1 MMQLGRWQR
10 RLMACLLALGASSLS
25 GCLCYLHPI
34 PAAPLAYTQA
44 CHVAPKC
51 ARDHVYVF
59 FVHGMDPFDYANM
72 TGVRDYVQQLG
83 FHKTF
88 YGQLYHTAHFER
100 EIRRIHHEDPDA
112 HFVLLGF
119 SFGTNMVRSI
129 AQEVKEDGIHIDL
142 LVYCGANTLH
152 NTERDQPDNAGRIL
166 NILAWGFIWNGDTM
180 SKAENINVPDVWHFG
195 SPSHP
200 KTLEWLA
207 RELAVVA
214 ATVPAVEP
222 LEPAGPALPGGPS
235 DREMAPAP
243 RPVTPETAAR
253 DDSDFL
259 KPVSRLEPILPK
271 ASPSPSPR

>member
-1 MMQLGRWQR
+1 FPTPGFLRSAAFPSSHAPCAVEKEPTGEQSRRNAERGKIGNSGKRGGRIPPATGSRTPAPGR
-10 RLMACLLALGASSLS
+10 RHAMIQQGRGPRRWAACLLAVGVMNLS

-34 PAAPLAYTQA
+34 PPAPLAYTQA

-72 TGVRDYVQQLG
+72 TGVRDYVQELG
-83 FHKTF
+83 FHKTY

-100 EIRRIHHEDPDA
+100 EIRRIHNEDPDA

-119 SFGTNMVRSI
+119 RFGTNMVRSI
-129 AQEVKEDGIHIDL
+129 AQAVKEDGIHIDL

-152 NTERDQPDNAGRIL
+152 NNDRDQPDNCGRIL

-180 SKAENINVPDVWHFG
+180 SRAENIDVPDVWHFG

-200 KTLEWLA
+200 K
-207 RELAVVA
+207 
-214 ATVPAVEP
+214 
-222 LEPAGPALPGGPS
+222 
-235 DREMAPAP
+235 
-243 RPVTPETAAR
+243 
-253 DDSDFL
+253 
-259 KPVSRLEPILPK
+259 
-271 ASPSPSPR
+271 

>member
-1 MMQLGRWQR
+1 MIQLGRWRR
-10 RLMACLLALGASSLS
+10 RLTACLLAVGVLGFS

-34 PAAPLAYTQA
+34 APAPLAYTQA

-72 TGVRDYVQQLG
+72 TGVRDYVQELG

-88 YGQLYHTAHFER
+88 YGQLYHTPHFER

-129 AQEVKEDGIHIDL
+129 AQAVKEDGIHIDL
-142 LVYCGANTLH
+142 LVYCGGNTLH
-152 NTERDQPDNAGRIL
+152 DTERDQPSNAGRIL

-180 SKAENINVPDVWHFG
+180 SQAENINVTDVWHFG

-200 KTLEWLA
+200 TTLEWLA
-207 RELAVVA
+207 RELAVVSA
-214 ATVPAVEP
+214 AVPVVEP
-222 LEPAGPALPGGPS
+222 PDPGVPAGPAGSETP
-235 DREMAPAP
+235 EMAPTP
-243 RPVTPETAAR
+243 RPVTPATAER
-253 DDSDFL
+253 DEWDYL
-259 KPVSRLEPILPK
+259 KPVSRLEPTVARP
-271 ASPSPSPR
+271 AATPPRR